1 MKNAAFRSPV
11 SFGLIISNE
20 MKRDRADF
28 PLLPYDSCSSFFH
41 FLLNHRPDLT
51 PASRWNHSLAQ
62 SGMSDQNSQ
71 ALLSSAA
78 HGTTVLAFKYETGVV
93 IAGDRR
99 ATEGYQIAAN
109 RMEKVFKTDD
119 YSAIAIAGAA
129 GPCVEMAK
137 LFGIELEHYEKLDGV
152 QLSCEGKANRLGQM
166 VKANFPMV
174 LQGLIVIP
182 LFVGYD
188 LKRKEGRIFK
198 YDITGGRYEE
208 TEFHSVGSGG
218 KDARL
223 TIKEHFK
230 KNLPKQEAIRVALLA
245 LANAADE
252 DVGTGGPDPV
262 RRIYPTMK
270 LVSDEGV
277 QDVSEN
283 DLASIWDQLV
293 TSRMKETS

>member
-1 MKNAAFRSPV
+1 MKINDFD
-11 SFGLIISNE
+11 ISQ
-20 MKRDRADF
+20 F
-28 PLLPYDSCSSFFH
+28 PPDHCSSFFQ
-41 FLLNHRPDLT
+41 FLSTHRPELT
-51 PASRWNHSLAQ
+51 PNSRWAQ
-62 SGMSDQNSQ
+62 PLVQQHGHNE
-71 ALLSSAA
+71 LSSSPYPSPLT
-78 HGTTVLAFKYETGVV
+78 HGTTVLAFKYDQGVI

-99 ATEGYQIAAN
+99 ATEGFQIAAN

-119 YSAIAIAGAA
+119 YSAMAIAGAA

-137 LFGIELEHYEKLDGV
+137 LFSIELEHYEKLDGV

-166 VKANFPMV
+166 VRANLPLVM
-174 LQGLIVIP
+174 QGLVVIP

-188 LKRKEGRIFK
+188 TKRGQGRIFK

-223 TIKEHFK
+223 MLKERFK
-230 KNLPKQEAIRVALLA
+230 KDLAEQAAVRVALLA

-252 DVGTGGPDPV
+252 DVGTGGPDPI

-270 LVSDEGV
+270 LVNDQGV
-277 QDVSEN
+277 QDIEEAT
-283 DLASIWDQLV
+283 LATLWEELIQ
-293 TSRMKETS
+293 TRTMEY

>member
-1 MKNAAFRSPV
+1 MNTND
-11 SFGLIISNE
+11 LDISQ
-20 MKRDRADF
+20 F
-28 PLLPYDSCSSFFH
+28 PPDHCSSFFQY
-41 FLLNHRPDLT
+41 LSTHRPELT
-51 PASRWNHSLAQ
+51 LNSRWAQ
-62 SGMSDQNSQ
+62 PVVQQPGHNE
-71 ALLSSAA
+71 LSSSPYPSPLT
-78 HGTTVLAFKYETGVV
+78 HGTTVLAFKYEQGVI

-99 ATEGYQIAAN
+99 ATEGFQIAAN

-119 YSAIAIAGAA
+119 YSAMAIAGAA

-137 LFGIELEHYEKLDGV
+137 LFSIELEHYEKLDGV

-166 VKANFPMV
+166 VKANLPLVM
-174 LQGLIVIP
+174 QGLVVIP

-188 LKRKEGRIFK
+188 TKRSHGRIFK

-223 TIKEHFK
+223 MLKERFK
-230 KNLPKQEAIRVALLA
+230 KDLAEQAAVRVALLA

-252 DVGTGGPDPV
+252 DVGTGGPDPI

-270 LVSDEGV
+270 LVNAHGV
-277 QDVSEN
+277 QDIEETT
-283 DLASIWDQLV
+283 LATLWEELIQ
-293 TSRMKETS
+293 TRTKEH

>member
-1 MKNAAFRSPV
+1 MK
-11 SFGLIISNE
+11 E
-20 MKRDRADF
+20 HRADY
-28 PLLPYDSCSSFFH
+28 PLLPYDSNSSFFQ
-41 FLLNHRPDLT
+41 FLTKYQPELT
-51 PASRWNHSLAQ
+51 PAMRWNASAAHAGSAEPKT
-62 SGMSDQNSQ
+62 Q
-71 ALLSSAA
+71 ALLSLPA
-78 HGTTVLAFKYETGVV
+78 HGTTVLGFKFEQGVV

-129 GPCVEMAK
+129 GPCMEMAK
-137 LFGIELEHYEKLDGV
+137 LFSIELEHYEKLDGV

-174 LQGLIVIP
+174 LQGLVVIP

-188 LKRKEGRIFK
+188 LKRSEGRIFK

-208 TEFHSVGSGG
+208 TEFHAVGSGG

-230 KNLPKQEAIRVALLA
+230 KHMPEHDAIRIALLA
-245 LANAADE
+245 LSNAADE
-252 DVGTGGPDPV
+252 DVGTGGPDPI

-270 LVSDEGV
+270 MVTGKGV
-277 QDVSEN
+277 QDVPES
-283 DLASIWDQLV
+283 DLATLWEQLV
-293 TSRMKETS
+293 NDRMKER